1 MEEGAGFLWPCLLRS
16 WQRGHGT
23 NGVKFQPCSDPFS
36 SLCPHALGPG
46 CWVGQAWHPC
56 THTWDFSWMETPRTL
71 VSYLLC
77 QLPPTAWVL
86 FTYSGISLSAS
97 SPPDYISAF
106 ALRGP
111 EDVGPLSGTIFDV
124 WLPYLVNPF
133 EEKMWGW
140 GEGVGKL
147 SFVDRLYVP
156 GVVLGHVRYSF
167 NPQSSPEK

>member
-1 MEEGAGFLWPCLLRS
+1 M
-16 WQRGHGT
+16 
-23 NGVKFQPCSDPFS
+23 
-36 SLCPHALGPG
+36 
-46 CWVGQAWHPC
+46 
-56 THTWDFSWMETPRTL
+56 
-71 VSYLLC
+71 
-77 QLPPTAWVL
+77 
-86 FTYSGISLSAS
+86 
-97 SPPDYISAF
+97 
-106 ALRGP
+106 
-111 EDVGPLSGTIFDV
+111 GPLSGTIFDV